1 MARFAL
7 LSKHAL
13 VLVCIAQD
21 RRARMRDL
29 ATAVDITER
38 GAQRIVADLI
48 DYGYITRTREGRRN
62 RYSVRANPPMAMAPQ
77 RDIDIARL
85 LTRVPVVRADAP
97 PAHVGVGVGVG

>member
-1 MARFAL
+1 LAL

-13 VLVCIAQD
+13 VLLCIAQD

-29 ATAVDITER
+29 AAAVDITER

-62 RYSVRANPPMAMAPQ
+62 RYSVRANPPMAAAPQ

-85 LTRVPVVRADAP
+85 LSRVRTVRADCADES
-97 PAHVGVGVGVG
+97 PAHVGLG